1 MESFRVQCKYIE
13 SIFDQLNSNRGE
25 EMYDIAMIYQKV
37 VMKLNEKLFL
47 RTIENRSEVM
57 SNVGHSVHNLIETQ
71 FDPGDLG
78 VFTGESADSSSGMP
92 TS

>member
-1 MESFRVQCKYIE
+1 MFQSTVQLYRKY
-13 SIFDQLNSNRGE
+13 FGQLNSNRGE
-25 EMYDIAMIYQKV
+25 EMYDIAMSYHKL

-57 SNVGHSVHNLIETQ
+57 SNVGYSVHNLIETQ
-71 FDPGDLG
+71 FDLGDLG